1 LIEDA
6 APPLVKRGRLH
17 PAVWT
22 IIIAVA
28 SVVLVAGALL
38 GARYGLVTSPGRL
51 FVESR
56 LDGLKLGRIGK
67 LRVEGLQGDLFRDF
81 TVGRLTVSDEK
92 GVWLEGR
99 QVHVV
104 WHYGEL
110 FRRRFH
116 ADEITARQIR
126 LLRRPTLTPK
136 GKSRDLPVSFEIEAM
151 RAQVEMLP
159 EFSYRRGLFDLSGN
173 LLIERRGAKTGHIEA
188 RSLLHAGDFLKT
200 DFAFGRDKQ
209 ISLTADANEA
219 AGGAIAGALGL
230 ATDLPFD
237 MTVRASGTSAVGRFT
252 AVARSGKAAP
262 VNALGV
268 WNEDGGAAAG
278 RIALSASRLT
288 QRYVERFGPEA
299 KFSVGGSRFAG
310 GNYAVDGRIDAAN
323 LKVAFKGPADLLAR
337 KLTPAGVTATVE
349 TGSIKRLVGGVVD
362 ARATAVG
369 NLKGQWSD
377 WVFVGDVDARD
388 LTTGS
393 SYRLARASGP
403 ARLMRRKGEFTLS
416 GELTGA
422 GGQGRGYLAAALGG
436 RPHLTFL
443 GSRLKGG
450 EMLIRKVT
458 ARGPGLVLDA
468 TGSRSIFGGL
478 NFKGD
483 AQLTNLSAARAGAK
497 GLVKM
502 SWSASRAAGLGK
514 PWGFDFDARGVNFAA
529 GLSEFDRLMGAAPRL
544 RATGSYQ
551 RGAVSIARSTLDG
564 AAGSIRT
571 AGEVGRDRS
580 LALKLDWNAKGPF
593 RAGPLEVA
601 GNASGSGVVTGT
613 LTAPRADLV
622 ANFDAIDLPR
632 LPLTNARVK
641 LSFRRAADA
650 TDGQF
655 AMAASS
661 AYGPARLNTA
671 FRFAPGG
678 LDLSGLDA
686 DAGGV
691 LASGA
696 VSLRRSRP
704 STANLSLAVGPG
716 AFLSR
721 GRVSGTV
728 RIADAPGGPRADI
741 DLSAQDAVLIGAGD
755 VTIRSG
761 TLKGSGPLARLPV
774 SVKAE
779 GAARPGP
786 WRIDGD
792 GVLTS
797 DAQGYALAMNA
808 AGRLGRAD
816 FRTVETALLRFGGAE
831 RSARLRL
838 MVGTGRADID
848 ARLNGDGA
856 LVNAVLDDVA
866 LGAFNEDLTGR
877 FDARAQLQGRGERLT
892 GSLDATLR
900 GARGRGLPQTLSL
913 DGTVRARLDDSQ
925 LAIDATA
932 TNAQGLRSNANVVLP
947 VEASAAPFRLAI
959 ATRRPMR
966 GRFFADGEIK
976 PLWDLFVGGERSLAG
991 HVVTEGTLGGSLA
1004 DPQIVGRATLAGGSF
1019 EDGAT
1024 GLRLRD
1030 LTLAAALQGEAIN
1043 VSSLTAT
1050 DGHGGALRGAGTI
1063 SLAREGASSFRLDLT
1078 RFQLIDNDTATAT
1091 ASGQATINRNAA
1103 GLVKLSGALTIDRAD
1118 IAADPP
1124 TPSGVVR
1131 MDVIEINRPA
1141 GAERGMQLEASRG
1154 LAVALDVSLTAP
1166 RRVFVEGR
1174 GLDVELSLDAH
1185 VGGTTRNP
1193 QLEGVARLVRGEYDF
1208 AGKRFEFDE
1217 RGTVYLASSPDRIR
1231 LDLTATR
1238 QDPSLT
1244 AVIRIRGTAAEPEI
1258 TLTSTPV
1265 LPSDEVLSQV
1275 LFGASAAQLSPV
1287 EAAQLASALAS
1298 LAGGGGF
1305 DVIGGLR
1312 GLTGLDRLAF
1322 AGGGEAGGLTVAGGK
1337 YLTDDV
1343 YLEIIGGGREGPAAQ
1358 VEWRVRRN
1366 LAIVSRI
1373 AGQGGAR
1380 LSVRWRRDY

>member
-1 LIEDA
+1 MI
-6 APPLVKRGRLH
+6 V
-17 PAVWT
+17 
-22 IIIAVA
+22 AVA
-28 SVVLVAGALL
+28 AVVLVAGALL
-38 GARYGLVTSPGRL
+38 GTRYGLVTSPGRMFL
-51 FVESR
+51 QSR
-56 LDGLKLGRIGK
+56 LDGLKLGRVGK
-67 LRVEGLQGDLFRDF
+67 LRIEGLQGDVFRDF
-81 TVGRLTVSDEK
+81 TVGRLTISDEK

-104 WHYGEL
+104 WHYTEL

-116 ADEITARQIR
+116 ADEITMRQLR

-136 GKSRDLPVSFEIEAM
+136 GKSAELPVSFEIERM
-151 RAQVEMLP
+151 SGRLEMLP
-159 EFSYRRGLFDLSGN
+159 EFSYRRGLFDLSGR
-173 LLIERRGAKTGHIEA
+173 LLVERRGPKTGHIEA
-188 RSLLHAGDFLKT
+188 RSLLHQGDFLKT
-200 DFAFGRDKQ
+200 DFEFGNNKS
-209 ISLTADANEA
+209 INVTADASEA
-219 AGGAIAGALGL
+219 AGGAIAGTLGL
-230 ATDLPFD
+230 STDQPFD
-237 MTVRASGTSAVGRFT
+237 MTIRARGTSAVGRFT
-252 AVARSGKAAP
+252 AVARSGGATP
-262 VNALGV
+262 VNALGI
-268 WNEDGGAAAG
+268 WNEDGGSAAG

-288 QRYVERFGPEA
+288 EKYVQRFGPEA
-299 KFSVGGSRFAG
+299 KFSVGGSRFRG
-310 GNYAVDGRIDAAN
+310 GNYAVDGKIDAEN

-337 KLTPAGVTATVE
+337 KITPAGLSATVQ
-349 TGSIKRLVGGVVD
+349 TGSIKRMFGGIVD
-362 ARATAVG
+362 AKATAVG
-369 NLKGQWSD
+369 NVKGQWSD
-377 WVFVGDVDARD
+377 FVFAGAVDAGNV
-388 LTTGS
+388 TTGS
-393 SYRLARASGP
+393 SYTLARAAGP
-403 ARLMRRKGEFTLS
+403 ARLVKRKGEYTVS

-436 RPHLTFL
+436 RPHATFL

-450 EMLIRKVT
+450 EMLIRRVVAT
-458 ARGPGLVLDA
+458 GPGLVLDA
-468 TGSRSIFGGL
+468 SGNRSIFGNL

-483 AQLTNLSAARAGAK
+483 AQLTNLAAAHAGAK

-502 SWSASRAAGLGK
+502 GWSASRASGPNK
-514 PWGFDFDARGVNFAA
+514 PWGYDFDARGSNFAA
-529 GLSEFDRLMGAAPRL
+529 GFSEFDRLMGAAPRL
-544 RATGSYQ
+544 RAKGTYNHGIISV
-551 RGAVSIARSTLDG
+551 ASSTLDG
-564 AAGSIRT
+564 AAGSVRA
-571 AGEVGRDRS
+571 AGVKGQGGS
-580 LALKLDWNAKGPF
+580 LAFKGDWNAKGPF
-593 RAGPLEVA
+593 RIGPVEIA
-601 GNASGSGVVTGT
+601 GNAKGAGAVTGT
-613 LTAPRADLV
+613 LSAPRADLI
-622 ANFDAIDLPR
+622 ADFDSIDLPR
-632 LPLTNARVK
+632 LPLTNAHVK

-655 AMAASS
+655 ALAAAST
-661 AYGPARLNTA
+661 YGPARINTA

-678 LDLSGLDA
+678 IDLSNLDA

-691 LASGA
+691 QAQGA
-696 VSLRRSRP
+696 VSLRRNRP
-704 STANLSLAVGPG
+704 STADLNLAVTSG
-716 AFLSR
+716 AFLNS
-721 GRVSGTV
+721 GRVYGTV

-741 DLSAQDAVLIGAGD
+741 DLTAQNAVLIGAGD

-761 TLKGSGPLARLPV
+761 TLRGSGPLARLPV
-774 SVKAE
+774 AVKAE

-786 WRIDGD
+786 WRIDGN
-792 GVLTS
+792 GVLS
-797 DAQGYALAMNA
+797 SEAEGYALAMNA
-808 AGRLGRAD
+808 GGRLGRAD
-816 FRTVETALLRFGGAE
+816 FRTTQTALLRFGGPE
-831 RSARLRL
+831 QSARLRL
-838 MVGTGRADID
+838 LVGTGRANID
-848 ARLNGDGA
+848 ARLTREGA
-856 LVNAVLDDVA
+856 LVNAVMDDVA

-877 FDARAQLQGRGERLT
+877 FDARAQLQGKGARLT

-900 GARGRGLPQTLSL
+900 GARGRGLPQNLSL
-913 DGTVRARLDDSQ
+913 DGTVRARLDDNN

-959 ATRRPMR
+959 NTRRPMR

-991 HVVTEGTLGGSLA
+991 RVVTEGTLGGSLA
-1004 DPQIVGRATLAGGSF
+1004 DPQITGRATLAGGSF

-1030 LTLAAALQGEAIN
+1030 LSLAAALQGETIN
-1043 VSSLTAT
+1043 VSSLSGT
-1050 DGHGGALRGAGTI
+1050 DGEGGKLTGGGRI
-1063 SLAREGASSFRLDLT
+1063 SLQRNGASSFRLDLT
-1078 RFQLIDNDTATAT
+1078 RFQLVDNDMATAT
-1091 ASGQATINRNAA
+1091 ASGQATINRDAA
-1103 GLVKLSGALTIDRAD
+1103 GLVKLTGALTIDRAD

-1131 MDVIEINRPA
+1131 MDVIEINKPDGAQRGLQIEPA
-1141 GAERGMQLEASRG
+1141 RG
-1154 LAVALDVSLTAP
+1154 LAVALDVDLKAL

-1185 VGGTTRNP
+1185 VGGTTRRP
-1193 QLEGVARLVRGEYDF
+1193 ELDGVARIVRGEYDF

-1217 RGTVYLASSPDRIR
+1217 RGTVYLAGSADRIR

-1238 QDPSLT
+1238 DDPSLT
-1244 AVIRIRGTAAEPEI
+1244 AVIRVKGTAAEPEI

-1265 LPSDEVLSQV
+1265 LPQDEILSQV
-1275 LFGASAAQLSPV
+1275 LFGASASQLSPV

-1312 GLTGLDRLAF
+1312 GLTRLDRLSF
-1322 AGGGEAGGLTVAGGK
+1322 GGGGEAGGLTVAGGK